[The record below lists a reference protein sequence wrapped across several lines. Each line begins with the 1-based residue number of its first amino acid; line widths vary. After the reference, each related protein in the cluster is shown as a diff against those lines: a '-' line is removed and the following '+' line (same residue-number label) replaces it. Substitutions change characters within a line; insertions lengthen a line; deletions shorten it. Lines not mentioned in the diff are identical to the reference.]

1 MTQRNQLHCHE
12 EILSVSRQLPQV
24 KLEKAQSQFCHDVTL
39 AMDFF
44 VNFWEGFFIFLTPV
58 MNVE

>member
-24 KLEKAQSQFCHDVTL
+24 RLEKGAVTVVPRR
-39 AMDFF
+39 DIGY
-44 VNFWEGFFIFLTPV
+44 GFFL
-58 MNVE
+58 